1 MNLQDILNSLN
12 KPMTGGEATLAFVGL
27 TLAVFTVLVIWIN
40 K

>member
-12 KPMTGGEATLAFVGL
+12 EPMTGGEAVLALFGL
-27 TLAVFTVLVIWIN
+27 TLAGFIVVVIWIN